1 MPGDNEPAR
10 GPHLATAS
18 VCMATYNGEKYL
30 TAQIDSILEQLHA
43 DDELIIVD
51 DASTDGTP
59 ELLAAL
65 DDPRV
70 VIYRNPENLG
80 YVRTFE
86 RAMSLAGRDVL
97 LLSDQ
102 DDVWITGRRD
112 MLVAA
117 TGDAQIV
124 ASDLLL
130 LGSEQPLR
138 SPLTGRP
145 WLLPVGGGRHLRNQ
159 LLMLIGNAPYF
170 GCAMALRR
178 DALSLVLPF
187 PEYLHESH
195 DLWIATV
202 GNTVGTLRHVSRP
215 TILRRIHDSNTSP
228 SRPRGVLKALNSRL
242 LLLRLWAE
250 AARRRTKASRPH

>member
-1 MPGDNEPAR
+1 MSAIPDRDGRSAR
-10 GPHLATAS
+10 SAS

-30 TAQIDSILEQLHA
+30 AEQIGSILVQLHD
-43 DDELIIVD
+43 DDELVIVD
-51 DASTDGTP
+51 DASIDGTIAI
-59 ELLAAL
+59 LSAL

-70 VIYRNPENLG
+70 VVHRNSENLG

-86 RAMSLAGRDVL
+86 KAMSLARGDVL

-102 DDVWITGRRD
+102 DDIWIDGRRD
-112 MLVAA
+112 RLVAA
-117 TGDAQIV
+117 TDEAGVV

-130 LGSEQPLR
+130 LGSEESLT

-145 WLLPVGGGRHLRNQ
+145 WRLPAGGEQHLRNE

-170 GCAMALRR
+170 GCAMAVRR
-178 DALSLVLPF
+178 DALRFVLPF
-187 PEYLHESH
+187 PAYLHESH

-202 GNTVGTLRHVSRP
+202 GNTTGTMRHLSEP

-228 SRPRGVLKALNSRL
+228 SRPRGVVKALSSRVL
-242 LLLRLWAE
+242 LVRLWVE
-250 AARRRTKASRPH
+250 AARRRRRSR